1 MALAKKIK
9 KKVRN
14 IVNNR
19 AMRGDEE
26 SPGAYMVTGGYSANY
41 YGKPTYIASGSI
53 YTIDAQN
60 ASVTAG
66 HLGAQ
71 GFTGFQ
77 RRGENYDIE
86 VNPSGPGYVA
96 RVAPL

>member
-19 AMRGDEE
+19 ALGEE
-26 SPGAYMVTGGYSANY
+26 GSSGAYMVTGGYSGNY
-41 YGKPTYIASGSI
+41 YDKSTYLAGGSS
-53 YTIDAQN
+53 YTIDSQV

-71 GFTGFQ
+71 GFTGFS
-77 RRGENYDIE
+77 RRGENYDI
-86 VNPSGPGYVA
+86 VDNPDGPGYIA
-96 RVAPL
+96 RSAPL